1 MTNLLMRATNRPAP
15 IGSIMVGIIKVTE
28 NYCGD
33 GSVVTGVA
41 SFQGWVRDFCIS
53 HIIPPVGGVGGKGD
67 AFTVGVHEEASG
79 TSGAGIL
86 STFDKNP
93 SPSAPLK
100 PAYKS
105 AMLP

>member
-1 MTNLLMRATNRPAP
+1 MSASADALPETRVVNDEF
-15 IGSIMVGIIKVTE
+15 MVGITEGTE

-33 GSVVTGVA
+33 GSVVTGVT

-53 HIIPPVGGVGGKGD
+53 HAIPPVGGGGAVGGGRY
-67 AFTVGVHEEASG
+67 
-79 TSGAGIL
+79 
-86 STFDKNP
+86 P
-93 SPSAPLK
+93 SPSGPLK

>member
-1 MTNLLMRATNRPAP
+1 MINLLMTATNRPAP
-15 IGSIMVGIIKVTE
+15 IGSIMVGIIEGTE

-33 GSVVTGVA
+33 GSVVTGVV

-53 HIIPPVGGVGGKGD
+53 HVIPLVVVVGGGGVGGGRC
-67 AFTVGVHEEASG
+67 S
-79 TSGAGIL
+79 
-86 STFDKNP
+86 
-93 SPSAPLK
+93 SPSGPLK

>member
-41 SFQGWVRDFCIS
+41 SFQGWVRDFRIS
-53 HIIPPVGGVGGKGD
+53 HIIPPVGVGVG
-67 AFTVGVHEEASG
+67 
-79 TSGAGIL
+79 GAGIL

>member
-33 GSVVTGVA
+33 GSVVTGVT
-41 SFQGWVRDFCIS
+41 SFQGWARDFCIS
-53 HIIPPVGGVGGKGD
+53 HIIPPVGVGGG
-67 AFTVGVHEEASG
+67 
-79 TSGAGIL
+79 GAVFGRY
-86 STFDKNP
+86 P

>member
-15 IGSIMVGIIKVTE
+15 IGSIMVGIIEGTE

-53 HIIPPVGGVGGKGD
+53 HIIPPVGVGGGVG
-67 AFTVGVHEEASG
+67 AVF
-79 TSGAGIL
+79 GIY
-86 STFDKNP
+86 P

>member
-1 MTNLLMRATNRPAP
+1 MVKEMLLLR
-15 IGSIMVGIIKVTE
+15 VTS
-28 NYCGD
+28 GD
-33 GSVVTGVA
+33 GSVVTCVT

-53 HIIPPVGGVGGKGD
+53 HIMPPVGGGGKGD

-79 TSGAGIL
+79 TSGAGVGRY
-86 STFDKNP
+86 P
-93 SPSAPLK
+93 SPSGPLK